1 MAGTDD
7 ADPGNSAAV
16 QQVLVHIDAGLGPIG
31 AWSYNDGHLVHF
43 YPESLD
49 TSISARAREAM
60 ACRDLDVSVPEWFAL
75 LAGQDPTMLDAY
87 EAFQIDKPV
96 ALPTILAEYRRQWNA
111 NV

>member
-1 MAGTDD
+1 MAGADD
-7 ADPGNSAAV
+7 ADSGDGAAV

-31 AWSYNDGHLVHF
+31 AWSFNDGHLVHF

-49 TSISARAREAM
+49 TSIPARAREAM
-60 ACRDLDVSVPEWFAL
+60 ASRDLDVSVPDWFAL
-75 LAGQDPTMLDAY
+75 LADQDPTMLDAY
-87 EAFQIDKPV
+87 EAFTVDIPV